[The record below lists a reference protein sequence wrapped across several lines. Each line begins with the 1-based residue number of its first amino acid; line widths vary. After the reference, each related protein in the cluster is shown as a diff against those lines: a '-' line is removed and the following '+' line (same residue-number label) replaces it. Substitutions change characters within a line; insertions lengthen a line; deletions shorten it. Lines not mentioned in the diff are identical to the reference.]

1 MASAEV
7 LYKEQGKKANPIL
20 HGNGQPVTLGLH
32 DIDEKITYSSCA
44 KTHHV
49 WHQDCVAGKPSGW
62 FRSSAMGWC
71 KSSRTAKNYIPGYTG
86 MQLCAHSSPCAKLRF
101 PWAVLP
107 PHTCK
112 VLPLSLGQVPAQCLS
127 GVGKFWY
134 TACKLEEDWPHSHYH
149 LCLHQQYHVP
159 PSAQEFRC
167 PGNFGRAVKATKRN
181 LDRGYIP

>member
-1 MASAEV
+1 MTLMRRLRTAPV
-7 LYKEQGKKANPIL
+7 LKHIMSGTRTVLLENL
-20 HGNGQPVTLGLH
+20 LGDSDLQLW
-32 DIDEKITYSSCA
+32 DG
-44 KTHHV
+44 V
-49 WHQDCVAGKPSGW
+49 
-62 FRSSAMGWC
+62 R
-71 KSSRTAKNYIPGYTG
+71 RTAKNDIPAYTG

-112 VLPLSLGQVPAQCLS
+112 VVPLSLRQVPAQCLS

-134 TACKLEEDWPHSHYH
+134 TACKLEEDWPHPHYH

-167 PGNFGRAVKATKRN
+167 PGNFGKAVKATKRN